1 MANTL
6 SKENIS
12 TGQAVTAAQITQSI
26 DAFTGESS
34 YDITLSGS
42 LEVTGSILLSGS
54 LMITG
59 SDVEIDGDLV
69 INRGSSGKHVIIGN
83 TDEEPS
89 NLPVN
94 IDLYVKGGISSSAI
108 IFGSQLTTKGR
119 VNTPIIQSSTD
130 VVTINDNLNVVG
142 NITASGYINALRNF
156 KSIDNAEVS
165 GVIAMSGSVNGYG
178 SGTIIGLDLSTSGTN
193 LEFKLPSLPPQY
205 IGYEY
210 DFVVNNT
217 AGSGTVFKISA
228 VITEGL
234 NGIAICDDGTED
246 IQGTTFTFAATKA
259 IKGTRLKCIADGV
272 GWHMT
277 AFCLCDLADVSTG

>member
-1 MANTL
+1 MALHL
-6 SKENIS
+6 SKTNIVTS
-12 TGQAVTAAQITQSI
+12 DAVEAAHITQSI
-26 DAFTGESS
+26 DAFTGVEA
-34 YDITLSGS
+34 Y
-42 LEVTGSILLSGS
+42 SILLSGS
-54 LMITG
+54 LGGDHSISISG
-59 SDVEIDGDLV
+59 SIS
-69 INRGSSGKHVIIGN
+69 GSSLQVGGNVIGKNFSDDTPGVGVNQIKLG
-83 TDEEPS
+83 TS
-89 NLPVN
+89 NR
-94 IDLYVKGGISSSAI
+94 IDLSPNNTVAI
-108 IFGSQLTTKGR
+108 RLSDSLVTLNKSTL
-119 VNTPIIQSSTD
+119 VNGE
-130 VVTINDNLNVVG
+130 INVSG
-142 NITASGYINALRNF
+142 NITSSGYISGKRNF
-156 KSIDNAEVS
+156 KSIDNSEG
-165 GVIAMSGSVNGYG
+165 GVIAMSGSANGYD
-178 SGTIIGLDLSTSGTN
+178 SGTIIGLDLSTSSTN

-217 AGSGTVFKISA
+217 AGSGVIFKISA